1 MKGSDVHNMKR
12 IYLFGRILRIFFLI
26 SCVFLIYIMFDIV
39 KTDFSF
45 LNLFLLAISICF
57 VVFWLIYIY
66 SLGVFVN
73 YKNKTIKIVTGFLRG
88 NNRERSL
95 LDIKSVDIE
104 LNGDIGMTFII
115 EYNYNSTEK
124 IEYKFYRISFVEK
137 SQYKRI
143 KKQLAQIN
151 QFQFVELN
159 RR

>member
-1 MKGSDVHNMKR
+1 
-12 IYLFGRILRIFFLI
+12 
-26 SCVFLIYIMFDIV
+26 MFDIV
-39 KTDFSF
+39 KNDFSF
-45 LNLFLLAISICF
+45 LNLFLLAISMCF
-57 VVFWLIYIY
+57 VIVWLIYMY

-88 NNRERSL
+88 NSRERSL

-151 QFQFVELN
+151 QFQFDELN

>member
-1 MKGSDVHNMKR
+1 MKGCDVHNMKR

-39 KTDFSF
+39 KNDFSF
-45 LNLFLLAISICF
+45 LNLFLLAISMCF
-57 VVFWLIYIY
+57 VIVWLIYMY

-88 NNRERSL
+88 NSRERSL

-151 QFQFVELN
+151 QFQFDELN